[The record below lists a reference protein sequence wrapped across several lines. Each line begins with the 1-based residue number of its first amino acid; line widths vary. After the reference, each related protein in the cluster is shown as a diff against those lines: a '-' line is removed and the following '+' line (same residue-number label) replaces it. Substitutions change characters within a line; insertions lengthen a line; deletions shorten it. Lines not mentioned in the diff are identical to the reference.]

1 MPVSNIRRWTG
12 LRFAPAMKTERLLL
26 RIMFTICWSFP
37 TLDYYGAGLG
47 IKLKDNVDIDLCF
60 GYLTGKQYMP
70 DNGSVNLNS
79 TVLGAGV
86 NNPYAGLNVQ
96 SNVSIYI
103 AGFKVTMPLEDF
115 LDQQTQLLNKQI
127 ELFEK
132 IFPIPAKWRHTPAQG
147 SLKAPETEKSV
158 DSSSTVTNNLR
169 SEGKSYYT
177 EDSE

>member
-1 MPVSNIRRWTG
+1 MS
-12 LRFAPAMKTERLLL
+12 L
-26 RIMFTICWSFP
+26 P

-47 IKLKDNVDIDLCF
+47 IKLKDNIDIDISF
-60 GYLTGKQYMP
+60 GYLTGKQYTA

-86 NNPYAGLNVQ
+86 NNPYAGLNVE
-96 SNVSIYI
+96 SEASFYI
-103 AGFKVTMPLEDF
+103 GSFKVTMPLEDF
-115 LDQQTQLLNKQI
+115 LDSQTKLLNKQI
-127 ELFEK
+127 ELIEK

-147 SLKAPETEKSV
+147 SLKAAETGKHV
-158 DSSSTVTNNLR
+158 DSSSTVINNLR